1 MKSLAQKIVW
11 LLLPVAMLCLSCRH
25 GNEEEK
31 PLYARILNIKAQG
44 DSVPEAAL
52 PALDSLREQV
62 MASGSMRLE
71 RVYEL
76 TEIRLR
82 DKAYLGFASDDTIV
96 MLCRYFEKYGTPAEK
111 VESQYYL
118 GRVSFELKNYPQAM
132 EGFLKAISIGE
143 SGAEVEPQVL
153 QCAYSQM
160 ADMYTTQLN
169 REGAIEMAKKG
180 LELSIRTGT
189 VDPIYVMD
197 VGTASYHAGDT
208 AEAMVYF
215 KRALEMIRRDGSGK
229 RFAAVTAELLMRF
242 SGSGM
247 KDEADYCLACL
258 NELPAGKRPHNY
270 LYALGTYCTHF
281 VSADAAAQVFRQMY
295 ESSRSWA
302 KRANAAYA
310 LMQYYRLKGDYRT
323 SSDYAVILNAARD
336 SMTKEREL
344 EQTAIASGEQL
355 YRRSQKEEQ
364 EAKEEA
370 TRYRSHMLYGVAA
383 TLLVILV
390 LSLFYNARL
399 RKANRELQQKDDAI
413 LEAHDTLENLGKKL
427 AEKQHALDGM
437 EQKIHDSEK
446 ALGELNRKQNHTKGE
461 LKRTHEELKRT
472 QKKVRDLIGCNVAV
486 TADPDTNELVGRI
499 KSNAAKKEMMV
510 ISESEWNIL
519 AAYIECTHPGF
530 HQNVKA
536 GIKDISIQKIRA
548 AFLWKIGLS
557 QARIA
562 QWMNFSP
569 QTAMR
574 CVKEFEDALG
584 EE

>member
-1 MKSLAQKIVW
+1 MKMKAQKIVW

-25 GNEEEK
+25 KDETEER
-31 PLYARILNIKAQG
+31 LYARILNIKAQG

-52 PALDSLREQV
+52 LALDSLREQA

-76 TEIRLR
+76 AEIRLR

-96 MLCRYFEKYGTPAEK
+96 MLCRYFEKCGTPAEK
-111 VESQYYL
+111 MESQYYL
-118 GRVSFELKNYPQAM
+118 GRVSLEIKHYPQAM
-132 EGFLKAISIGE
+132 EGFQKAIAIGE
-143 SGAEVEPQVL
+143 SDAEVEQQVL

-160 ADMYTTQLN
+160 AEMYTIQLN

-180 LELSIRTGT
+180 MELSIKTGT
-189 VDPIYVMD
+189 VDPIYIMD
-197 VGTASYHAGDT
+197 VGTALYHAGDT

-215 KRALEMIRRDGSGK
+215 KEALEMIKRDGSGK
-229 RFAAVTAELLMRF
+229 QFPAVTAELLMRF
-242 SGSGM
+242 SDSDM
-247 KDEADYCLACL
+247 KDEADYCLACM
-258 NELPAGKRPHNY
+258 NELPARTRPHNY

-281 VSADAAAQVFRQMY
+281 VSADSAAHVFRQMY

-355 YRRSQKEEQ
+355 FRRSQKEEQ
-364 EAKEEA
+364 EAKDEA
-370 TRYRSHMLYGVAA
+370 ARYRSHMLYGLTAA
-383 TLLVILV
+383 LLVILV
-390 LSLFYNARL
+390 LSLLYNARL
-399 RKANRELQQKDDAI
+399 RKANRELRQKDAAI
-413 LEAHDTLENLGKKL
+413 LQAHKTLESLYAEL
-427 AEKQHALDGM
+427 TEKQEMLDSM
-437 EQKIHDSEK
+437 EQRMSDRERELK
-446 ALGELNRKQNHTKGE
+446 ELNHKVGRTKEDLKRKQ
-461 LKRTHEELKRT
+461 EELKRT
-472 QKKVRDLIGCNVAV
+472 QKKVRDLIGCNVAA
-486 TADPDTNELVGRI
+486 TADQETNELVGRI
-499 KSNAAKKEMMV
+499 KGSAAKKEMME
-510 ISESEWNIL
+510 ISESEWNML
-519 AAYIECTHPGF
+519 GAYIECMYPGF
-530 HQNVKA
+530 LQNTKA
-536 GIKDISIQKIRA
+536 GIKAISIQKMHA

-562 QWMNFSP
+562 QWMDFSP

-574 CVKEFEDALG
+574 WVKEFEDAIG
-584 EE
+584 DV